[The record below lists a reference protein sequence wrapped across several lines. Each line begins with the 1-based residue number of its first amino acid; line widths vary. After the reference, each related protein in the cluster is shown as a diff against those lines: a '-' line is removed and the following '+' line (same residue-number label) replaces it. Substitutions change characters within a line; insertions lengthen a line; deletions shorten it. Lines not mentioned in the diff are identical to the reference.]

1 MRIWRVEGFRGDKPT
16 GMSRQITAGEKQI
29 RVLLER
35 LAARHLTEDEVIEA
49 TFGNRSDLH
58 IHQDSGAR
66 RLTLMTTG
74 ADYHWVA
81 SVAKTREVR
90 NGDMSSAKRRSY
102 KKAGIK

>member
-1 MRIWRVEGFRGDKPT
+1 MRVWRVEGFRGDKPT
-16 GMSRQITAGEKQI
+16 GMSCQITGGEKQI

-66 RLTLMTTG
+66 RFTLMTTG
-74 ADYHWVA
+74 ADYHYVA
-81 SVAKTREVR
+81 SVAELGEAR
-90 NGDMSSAKRRSY
+90 NGDMSSAKRRSH
-102 KKAGIK
+102 KKAEIK